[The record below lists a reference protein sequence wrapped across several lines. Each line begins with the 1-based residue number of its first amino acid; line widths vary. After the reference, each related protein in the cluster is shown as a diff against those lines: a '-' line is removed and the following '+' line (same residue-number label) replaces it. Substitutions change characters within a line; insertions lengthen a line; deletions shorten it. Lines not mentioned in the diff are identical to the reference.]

1 MKKQV
6 LIVVRDY
13 IILVT
18 TSVFLVLSI
27 IYLINPSKETI
38 KYINVI
44 KTDTIYIEKNIVI
57 NDKRDYGFEIKDYNL
72 LKLKQEMRQ
81 KGFRNLDNLN
91 LFKLRRVW
99 LAYHYDDVLM
109 YVHNQTD
116 FPVSMV
122 YSFFIIE
129 ATTTGIET
137 DLWRLHANPGGVKAL
152 GKNKLVSYRT
162 REVIKGK
169 DIYINAKFFSTN
181 DTKEGIEL
189 WSQVLNNK
197 RYNKC
202 KKYDLPPKMLYKKM
216 CRCIYENGYHT
227 DKNIALRAS
236 LMQEY
241 WEIKKHFPVT

>member
-91 LFKLRRVW
+91 LFKCL
-99 LAYHYDDVLM
+99 
-109 YVHNQTD
+109 N
-116 FPVSMV
+116 P
-122 YSFFIIE
+122 SF
-129 ATTTGIET
+129 TG
-137 DLWRLHANPGGVKAL
+137 
-152 GKNKLVSYRT
+152 
-162 REVIKGK
+162 
-169 DIYINAKFFSTN
+169 
-181 DTKEGIEL
+181 
-189 WSQVLNNK
+189 
-197 RYNKC
+197 
-202 KKYDLPPKMLYKKM
+202 
-216 CRCIYENGYHT
+216 
-227 DKNIALRAS
+227 
-236 LMQEY
+236 
-241 WEIKKHFPVT
+241 